1 MTDHIVPPI
10 GMRMVKSAA
19 AVLMAL
25 VMVVLI
31 ILLFKAEDAFGKD
44 VEG

>member
-1 MTDHIVPPI
+1 MKSVWIVLLCLL
-10 GMRMVKSAA
+10 GA

-31 ILLFKAEDAFGKD
+31 ALLFKAEDIFGKD